1 MVKIR
6 ITGKKLEIQA
16 IECKLKNLGLID
28 GELKRYA
35 NNDNTTFRVYFDCDI
50 ETLLNAMDS
59 DKTDK

>member
-16 IECKLKNLGLID
+16 IEYKLKNLGLID
-28 GELKRYA
+28 GDLKRYS
-35 NNDNTTFRVYFDCDI
+35 NNDNKTFRVYFDFGI